1 MEKENSLLLL
11 PSIKKK
17 NVAFLYYN
25 NILPYSIDLK
35 KLHKP
40 MNQIQQRLKIREML
54 YTPLST
60 SSSLLNVTIQLNSHI
75 ISRDMP
81 HQLWDMP
88 FLKVG
93 QPYGRRIR
101 GVHARN
107 TYCMRFSFL
116 VFLLKKKKDNCF
128 FIIIIGDPNVD
139 LSTIW
144 RLKGLREI
152 EGQNS

>member
-60 SSSLLNVTIQLNSHI
+60 SSSLLNVTI
-75 ISRDMP
+75 
-81 HQLWDMP
+81 
-88 FLKVG
+88 
-93 QPYGRRIR
+93 
-101 GVHARN
+101 
-107 TYCMRFSFL
+107 
-116 VFLLKKKKDNCF
+116 
-128 FIIIIGDPNVD
+128 
-139 LSTIW
+139 
-144 RLKGLREI
+144 
-152 EGQNS
+152 